1 MGPILFLIYIND
13 FNLIS
18 NKLKSIMFADDTNL
32 FMSAKSL
39 SEVSKQINEEM
50 IILSDWFRANLL
62 SLNIKKTSFIIFTN
76 KKYLNANIL
85 IDNNAV
91 TRQYETK
98 FLGVIITYNLN
109 WKKHINIVINKISK
123 NTWII
128 SKIRHLLPFEI
139 TCTIYL
145 MLVEPYISYSHTVT

>member
-1 MGPILFLIYIND
+1 
-13 FNLIS
+13 
-18 NKLKSIMFADDTNL
+18 MFADDNNL
-32 FMSAKSL
+32 FMSGKSL

-62 SLNIKKTSFIIFTN
+62 SLNIRKTFFIIFTN
-76 KKYLNANIL
+76 KKYLNADIL
-85 IDNNAV
+85 IDNIAV

-109 WKKHINIVINKISK
+109 WKNTLNIVINKISK
-123 NTWII
+123 NTEIT

-139 TCTIYL
+139 TRTIYL
-145 MLVEPYISYSHTVT
+145 TLVEPYIIP